1 MDLLPEAALV
11 KTSDLDQGQ
20 WNYHGVLGWVSRQRI
35 RMVDRLL
42 TGVRDGCLLEVG
54 YGSGVFMP
62 TLARHA
68 ATLYGVDVHDVPEQV
83 TAALAGHGIAARLR
97 TGSVTALPYP
107 DASMDT
113 VVCISV
119 LEFVDD
125 LDAACRE
132 LRRVTAPP
140 GRVVVV
146 TPGHSAVLDLGL
158 RLLSGEHAEDTFQG
172 RRQPIL
178 PTLARHFSLARRIA
192 VPPLSPPAA
201 RLYTALLLD
210 ADRRPADGLKV
221 DGRPAD
227 GQQ

>member
-1 MDLLPEAALV
+1 MDLLPETALV

-35 RMVDRLL
+35 GMVDRLL
-42 TGVRDGCLLEVG
+42 AGVTTGRLLEVG
-54 YGSGVFMP
+54 YGSGIFMP
-62 TLARHA
+62 ALSRHCTTLD
-68 ATLYGVDVHDVPEQV
+68 GIDVHDVPDRVAASLAEHGV
-83 TAALAGHGIAARLR
+83 TADLR

-132 LRRVTAPP
+132 LRRVTAPG

-158 RLLSGEHAEDTFQG
+158 RLLTGERAEDTFQG
-172 RRQPIL
+172 RRQRIQ
-178 PTLARHFSLARRIA
+178 PTLARHFSLGRSIA
-192 VPPLSPPAA
+192 MPPLSPPVA
-201 RLYTALLLD
+201 RLYTALLLTT
-210 ADRRPADGLKV
+210 DRTTGPAAQG
-221 DGRPAD
+221 
-227 GQQ
+227 